1 LNGVPDTGKTL
12 VPADAIVWDV
22 DAEDTTAETIAALH
36 TLGKTVICYF
46 SAGTYENWRPDAKQF
61 PTADLGT
68 TLDKWPNE
76 KWIRLSSTGIRNVMK
91 SRISRAAAKGCDA
104 IDPDNTGMFWPDWP
118 FLFHHEHQ
126 KKLSELLTYS
136 KSYTN
141 MLIHNK
147 RRWLCTSLLFTS

>member
-1 LNGVPDTGKTL
+1 MGSSLAANFAVGQKFQIVLNGVPDTGKTL

-104 IDPDNTGMFWPDWP
+104 IDPDNTGMF
-118 FLFHHEHQ
+118 
-126 KKLSELLTYS
+126 
-136 KSYTN
+136 
-141 MLIHNK
+141 
-147 RRWLCTSLLFTS
+147 